1 MNSSTAVNS
10 DAPSRSRLS
19 NDFDL
24 LRRTPFFSG
33 LHLDVIKLLAYLT
46 VHRSYRPGD
55 PLIEQGKKADRAFV
69 LINGSVDVSV
79 LHRGN
84 NVILQQLKEGD
95 FFGELALLAQ
105 FDWFF
110 TIKAVDNVE
119 ALIIDRATFQKVLE
133 KFPEHKDTLIERV
146 IQLRVERLID
156 QTSFMLDKFLSSDQ
170 KPATALI

>member
-95 FFGELALLAQ
+95 FF
-105 FDWFF
+105 W
-110 TIKAVDNVE
+110 
-119 ALIIDRATFQKVLE
+119 
-133 KFPEHKDTLIERV
+133 
-146 IQLRVERLID
+146 
-156 QTSFMLDKFLSSDQ
+156 
-170 KPATALI
+170 